1 MTKENQDVAEKI
13 AGILLH
19 ENIHSIKKF
28 ESKKNYSIFEK
39 KIDEC
44 IEKNRIRSTIGTE
57 ELSKKVYNL
66 MFGYGILQELIDD
79 ESISDIN
86 ITRFDHIVIKRRGK
100 YQLTEYSFQNM
111 AKFLLFC
118 KLIVV
123 RNGGKLNENHCFE
136 RVDDHEKRLRISAS
150 IPPRS
155 AIGPT
160 MSIRKHVQKA
170 YTIDDLVMEKM
181 LDSQSKQIIK
191 DIIQKGKNIII
202 CGKGAAGKTTLLRA
216 ILGEVPTER
225 RFLICE
231 SENELYPTNRNF
243 IVEKIISRE
252 YGKSVTLSELVRDG
266 LSISL
271 DGYCIG
277 EIVGEEAWEF
287 MQASFTDHTTYA
299 TIHANGVNEV
309 KDRIKMLINQ
319 KVINYDES
327 EIDRMILNSLD
338 CIIYLND
345 FKVREIA
352 LCNQDKIHSIYRR
365 TMSEHLS

>member
-1 MTKENQDVAEKI
+1 MVREDQDMAEKI

-28 ESKKNYSIFEK
+28 ESKKNYHLFEK
-39 KIDEC
+39 KIEEC
-44 IEKNRIRSTIGTE
+44 LEKNRIVASLTTE
-57 ELSKKVYNL
+57 TLSKKVYNL
-66 MFGYGILQELIDD
+66 MFGYGILQELIED

-100 YQLTEYSFQNM
+100 YQLTEYTFLNNE
-111 AKFLLFC
+111 KFLLYC

-155 AIGPT
+155 AVGPT
-160 MSIRKHVQKA
+160 MSIRKHASKS
-170 YTIDDLVMEKM
+170 YTMDDLVSEQM
-181 LDSQSKQIIK
+181 LDNQSKKLIKEIIE
-191 DIIQKGKNIII
+191 QGKNIII

-216 ILGEVPTER
+216 ILGAVPSER

-231 SENELYPTNRNF
+231 SENELYPSNRNF
-243 IVEKIISRE
+243 LVEKIISRE

-266 LSISL
+266 LSVSL

-287 MQASFTDHTTYA
+287 MQASLTDHTTYA
-299 TIHANGVNEV
+299 TIHANGVHEV

-319 KVINYDES
+319 KVINYDEK
-327 EIDRMILNSLD
+327 EIERMILSSLN
-338 CIIYLND
+338 CIVYIKN
-345 FKVREIA
+345 FKVSEIA
-352 LCNQDKIHSIYRR
+352 LCNQKKIDSIYRR
-365 TMSEHLS
+365 SSGEHLS